1 MKLITSR
8 NNPKIKAVRA
18 LRQRKFLRVE
28 GIFPVGEAVAAG
40 IPIDA
45 LYYAP
50 DLLSSEFAR
59 QLLADQAAAGIPC
72 YATTPEVFKTI
83 ADRENPQGL
92 LAIAR
97 SQLAGLQT
105 FAPDNFPWGVA
116 LVAPQDPGN
125 IGAIMRTIDAV
136 GASGLILLDNSADPY
151 HPSAVR
157 ASMGALFWHPVVHAS
172 YACLWD
178 FCPGDT

>member
-18 LRQRKFLRVE
+18 LRQRKFRQETGLFRVE

-59 QLLADQAAAGIPC
+59 QLLADQAAAGIPEPTRASRYRPLPAC
-72 YATTPEVFKTI
+72 RPANLCPGQLPLGRGSRR
-83 ADRENPQGL
+83 AARPRQHRCHNAHDRRCWRQ
-92 LAIAR
+92 R
-97 SQLAGLQT
+97 
-105 FAPDNFPWGVA
+105 
-116 LVAPQDPGN
+116 
-125 IGAIMRTIDAV
+125 
-136 GASGLILLDNSADPY
+136 ADP
-151 HPSAVR
+151 VR
-157 ASMGALFWHPVVHAS
+157 
-172 YACLWD
+172 
-178 FCPGDT
+178 